1 MGDVDCIHGY
11 EAHKVD
17 GSRSKH
23 VIWYVSHFNKTL
35 LHVCELSYFC
45 KFCVD
50 GRNGPC
56 DNCTHIQTWDLMAL
70 KPCSP
75 IDAKCDLKVDD
86 MREAS
91 QDGELLIACLEV
103 GDLGQFNI
111 HKNLKMMFDM

>member
-1 MGDVDCIHGY
+1 MGDVDCTHGY

-17 GSRSKH
+17 GNRSKC
-23 VIWYVSHFNKTL
+23 VIRYVSHFNRTL

-56 DNCTHIQTWDLMAL
+56 ENCTHIQPWDLMAL
-70 KPCSP
+70 EPCSP
-75 IDAKCDLKVDD
+75 IDANCDLKVDD
-86 MREAS
+86 MQEVS

-111 HKNLKMMFDM
+111 HKSLKMMFDM